1 MSYPNQDDEN
11 NISQEKDNQLKAQ
24 KETMLK
30 QVLSTDARLRLNNV
44 RMVKPDL
51 ADLVENYI
59 LNLTVQGKITGQISD
74 EQLKQI
80 LSSMKNSKLVVISQ
94 SVPTKTAEKIEE
106 SAQNDNVPLIHFND
120 TSVILGKLC
129 GLQFRVSAI
138 SLSSLSNSN
147 VQAILKE
154 YETK

>member
-30 QVLSTDARLRLNNV
+30 QVLSADARLRLNNV

-59 LNLTVQGKITGQISD
+59 PNLTVQGKITGQISD

-80 LSSMKNSKLVVISQ
+80 LSSTQQPKRDF
-94 SVPTKTAEKIEE
+94 KI
-106 SAQNDNVPLIHFND
+106 N
-120 TSVILGKLC
+120 
-129 GLQFRVSAI
+129 RV
-138 SLSSLSNSN
+138 
-147 VQAILKE
+147 
-154 YETK
+154 